1 MKNHLIISTDA
12 ENGFNKVKKNI
23 HGNTLKKVDTERLIS
38 IWQKPFM
45 TNQKPVKRG
54 KLKTFLLKTRT
65 RQRCPL
71 SPHIFNKLPKTLPRA
86 IRKEKKTNGIH
97 RKVIIICR

>member
-38 IWQKPFM
+38 IW
-45 TNQKPVKRG
+45 
-54 KLKTFLLKTRT
+54 
-65 RQRCPL
+65 
-71 SPHIFNKLPKTLPRA
+71 
-86 IRKEKKTNGIH
+86 
-97 RKVIIICR
+97 